1 MNEFL
6 SPSLGYMCKMTRK
19 TKFKPMKSKAKFKPI
34 VNDALKWKGKN
45 ILPVTELQNLSDR
58 LFWEADQ
65 ISFHLEL
72 IRRRP
77 RVV

>member
-1 MNEFL
+1 
-6 SPSLGYMCKMTRK
+6 
-19 TKFKPMKSKAKFKPI
+19 MKSKAKLKPI